1 MAGSYG
7 CNELALLPKSP
18 LLITESENE
27 FESLRSAL
35 VQEIEPRRI
44 VEHIYGADIADII
57 WESRRLRRC
66 KAAMINI
73 VYQGSLRDLLHD
85 VSKLDRQEA
94 GALAE
99 DWFTDKKA
107 KKQVKEILSQF
118 QLDESAIE
126 AEEIKRLAPE
136 LEMLDR
142 MLTMLEG
149 RRHRAIR
156 GIAEY
161 RESFAKKV
169 RESSDRIIE
178 GNPVV
183 RLENPNGQKSA

>member
-1 MAGSYG
+1 
-7 CNELALLPKSP
+7 
-18 LLITESENE
+18 
-27 FESLRSAL
+27 
-35 VQEIEPRRI
+35 
-44 VEHIYGADIADII
+44 
-57 WESRRLRRC
+57 
-66 KAAMINI
+66 MINI
-73 VYQGSLRDLLHD
+73 VYQRSLRDLLYD
-85 VSKLDRQEA
+85 VSKLDHQEA
-94 GALAE
+94 RALAE

-126 AEEIKRLAPE
+126 AEAIKSLAPE

-149 RRHRAIR
+149 RRYRAIR

-183 RLENPNGQKSA
+183 RLEKPNGQKSA